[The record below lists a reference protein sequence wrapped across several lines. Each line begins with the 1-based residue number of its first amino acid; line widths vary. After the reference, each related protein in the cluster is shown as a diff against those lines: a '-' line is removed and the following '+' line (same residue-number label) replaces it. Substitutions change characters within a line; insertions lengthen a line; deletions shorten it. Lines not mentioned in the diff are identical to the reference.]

1 MEIIKSICE
10 NESFLTFSQ
19 ARFFNTNAFNSLSC
33 KYLIML
39 TKEMMENFIS
49 KLQHVML
56 NRNNSIN
63 KAMSSNRVV
72 GRDFLNTFILDDGKN
87 KIYKKIFTIQ
97 THKICLFCQWM

>member
-1 MEIIKSICE
+1 MKAFSL
-10 NESFLTFSQ
+10 FLKLV
-19 ARFFNTNAFNSLSC
+19 FFNTNAFNSLSC

-87 KIYKKIFTIQ
+87 KIYKKKFTIQ